1 MSSFHIT
8 TVLTLPHEEALEKVR
23 AALKNEGFGIVSEI
37 DVTATLRAK
46 LGVDFRRY
54 MILGVCDPTLA
65 HKALEAE
72 PLVGLMMPCNVV
84 VYEAEQGTTVSAIN
98 PESAMAVVGVPG
110 LAELAADAKAR
121 LQRAVGSLGGSP

>member
-1 MSSFHIT
+1 
-8 TVLTLPHEEALEKVR
+8 
-23 AALKNEGFGIVSEI
+23 
-37 DVTATLRAK
+37 
-46 LGVDFRRY
+46 
-54 MILGVCDPTLA
+54 
-65 HKALEAE
+65 ALEAE

-110 LAELAADAKAR
+110 LAELAADVKAR